1 MKGRE
6 FMPYANG
13 QITIVDLND
22 AIRSGTAPNNP
33 VDGMLWIDISV
44 EPNKLKSWNEA
55 SKTWIEQ
62 TLSIEGLDP
71 GFHQEVE
78 GLKTFVSNASN
89 DGVIQTSE
97 KLNIKLLLVEITGD
111 ALTGTSL
118 PTLTTIDTAK
128 GGQIYLARAEARASG
143 IPVSHADYTAFETAY
158 ADLKV
163 YLESLNPRPWIKG
176 DTTIVPTTWV
186 SKWDNYYE
194 KLSKLAVTTSTY
206 LANSIKPG
214 EDYNGVTLTTDKGVV
229 VLRGDNLF
237 RTTLNATEGISIEKN
252 NAGTWSKVFYTN
264 TDGKMYA
271 HGLVISSDSTIAGS
285 NAGTIKDNA
294 AAGKAGIDELTS
306 DLKITPLEKTILSR
320 EWEAIKAEYTQVL
333 AQATSLGV
341 ATSAYT
347 TSYTNLDGASPKIA
361 SEILAD
367 TSKTYSFV
375 STAARDLF
383 KAKMNAY
390 FNESEKIKKA
400 INDVINKS
408 ANDANSKV
416 DNLKIGGRNLLIEK
430 SDIRVLPPRDT
441 GQSTDNSNYTTLPA
455 EMVLGEEYTVSASVQ
470 FDTELTSNEIT
481 VYPYPKGVAVRVPIV
496 DGKITYT
503 FKKEIPDIISV
514 LLYAGKSGMTKG
526 IGVTF
531 RNIQIEQGNKATSYQ
546 LAPEAIDKLISDA
559 DKKAQES
566 KDAILEMTSD
576 MKITPLEKSQLSR
589 DWEAIK
595 AEYPQVLGMANSLM
609 VSSAAYTSAF
619 TSLNNTSPKI
629 ASEILLSM
637 NTTYSFSSET
647 ARDLFK
653 TQMNTYFSESEKIKK
668 AINDA
673 INKTADTANNK
684 IDNLQIGGKNLI
696 LGSSES
702 YLRTD
707 YLLKEYILS
716 EDWVIGQEYTFVIKG
731 TVPSGQKFGIW
742 QNGGSNNVGYATTT
756 YVNGVTYV
764 TFKAI
769 EPKPNYERLLSLY
782 NYPNNTT
789 TCNVEWVALY
799 KGNKPM
805 DWSPAPEDV
814 VDKIDRIS
822 VGGTNLLR
830 YSSTFKGWMGATVNT
845 NDFQGSNSI
854 TLQRTNYQS
863 GDARAQTAQRNIYL
877 PKTVKGSNYSASA
890 WLYVSS
896 SVPLAA
902 NTGSDELSVR
912 FTKASSDAQFDIKI
926 ANLSNLTKDK
936 WVYVSLSFELS
947 EDTKDTAEFM
957 LSLYQN
963 GSVKMA
969 RPKLEEGNR
978 PTSWTPHPADI
989 DEMISDADKKA
1000 EESKIA
1006 IADMTSDMKITP
1018 LEKQTISRDWEAIKA
1033 EYTQVL
1039 ALAQS
1044 TSGIS
1049 TSAFTTAYSN
1059 LNSVSPKIASE
1070 ILANMNTTYS
1080 FATASARDLF
1090 KTQMNTY
1097 FNESEKIKK
1106 AISDAINKSADN
1118 ANNKIDNLQV
1128 GGRNIIRKKQIALK
1142 DSTGTYDEA
1151 TNTWTLTAADG
1162 GGGAFGSGL
1171 RVTGNTTL
1179 IPPGSW
1185 YTVSFEV
1192 YSPID
1197 INWTNDTNNY
1207 FVGSSNTPNDND
1219 DVALRKNSRR
1229 DLKANTWTKCW
1240 FMWKNKDTATADLY
1254 DNSNFGLLNKSGAAI
1269 TFKIRN
1275 IKGELGNSV
1284 TDYTVAP
1291 EDLDEVINNI
1301 TVGVS
1306 NILDNTSF
1314 KKDFSYWGTNGTYT
1328 KVVELDSNFPNIK
1341 VAKLSIVSANQG
1353 IFQYPSLN
1361 GGILE
1366 LDKEYTISF
1375 YAKSSVS
1382 GKRFKSNLEGAV
1394 VSNQKIETLTTS
1406 YVKYTNVV
1414 KGTGK
1419 KNAFVFYSEDSGMDV
1434 YIHSIKVEEGSRA
1447 SYWSASSKDIDEFIS
1462 DADKKAQES
1471 KDAIADMSSDS
1482 KITPIEKVQLKKE
1495 WAVMAAEK
1503 PQYEALANTFGI
1515 TTEKTNFINAY
1526 NVLNNVLNG
1535 TGGYLINMQLTS
1547 PVNGASFRAQFD
1559 DYYDKKSIL
1568 VKKVNESIQGN
1579 IDGLTINSRNLL
1591 LRTTDYVNIGT
1602 TPYWGWQAVTV
1613 LNEYYR
1619 GTKIAEAPSDWAS
1632 MDYIFS
1638 TLGQRGVV
1646 KVGDEIT
1653 MSVSARLVGDDA
1665 ATREL
1670 RFYHD
1675 GNPVSGKVVGTV
1687 TKDWKRFS
1695 ITMKVVDT
1703 MLKDTYAARFE
1714 VYQIN
1719 NTPIKL
1725 QTAEHTLNI
1734 GNKDSGW
1741 SPAPEDI
1748 DQSIA
1753 TVRNSVDEMTS
1764 DMKITPLEK
1773 QTLRRDWDA
1782 IKYEYSQ
1789 VLPQGQAIQSVSTT
1803 AYTTAYNNLNAVSP
1817 KIDSEILANMS
1828 TTYSFASTS
1837 ARDTFRDQ
1845 LNKYFDEAEKVKR
1858 AIAET
1863 TNDLNRELAQA
1874 ISTGRMMYTDPIF
1887 KNGMN
1892 SIQVYNNTAGTA
1904 VTATRVAAPT
1914 DAPTTSSSV
1923 IEIKTTGAASP
1934 SHGGFQHPISARAG
1948 AKFLLRIIAKIPV
1961 GYTLNTATNSMGTGY
1976 TDRILTSNK
1985 GTGKFEEYIRLV
1997 TCGTTGTF
2005 SSGGHFYLSGG
2016 ATATPEAPVV
2026 WQVAYATVFDVG
2038 DADYTVTDNKGKWDD
2053 AANNANNALKQG
2065 QAVIN
2070 STFSKW
2076 TGSFP
2081 DGLGSWSSSSVSKE
2095 TTLTRTGSAMRFSV
2109 GADTTQ
2115 VGATILPGFFIPNLP
2130 NNKYYALELDFMLV
2144 SGAITGACVLLDWQ
2158 GMTPSRTSIH
2168 LSDVEPSPALG
2179 KWYTVRAVMKRPTDT
2194 LTGYTGMAGYLLAN
2208 YSGSTTNKIKN
2219 IVFDRLVFREPTQQ
2233 EIDAYEI
2240 TTIENGKTVI
2250 DGGKLKTNSVKA
2262 ESVDARR
2269 LRVTN
2274 NSGTVTL
2281 EITDAGEVTVN
2292 GKVSINSNSMFAPG
2306 YDPSKNDGGRNILLN
2321 SRFSTA
2327 DATSWNNWGSPS
2339 VRQIE
2344 DITDLPGFDKAV
2356 KFTTTANN
2364 QGLNQTVS
2372 VITGNTYTVS
2382 CYAKSSSGQPVLQIY
2397 DGSGYPSV
2405 TMKSEYVGKNQWVK
2419 MFFTFPAKTSTARI
2433 EIGKTGGG
2441 TLGTYWFTGIK
2452 LEEGDKTTGWT
2463 PANEDAEGL
2472 IGKVVTPNGDIKALD
2487 IASSMSVTPG
2497 AIDMVS
2503 KNINLKGKV
2512 TFSDFASGWALD
2524 SAGNKISNS
2533 NQPGYDPANPL
2544 YLDMDGNYRPLS
2556 DEKNFMSNLFTKD
2569 DTTGVTVIDGN
2580 YIKTGTIQA
2589 KYANFRDVQV
2599 YNDAGEQTF
2608 RIDTNGNLSTSGT
2621 SQSIGYESQ
2630 KKGWKI
2636 DADGSAEFN
2645 AATFRGDIELGY
2657 YNAPTDSFVV
2667 TGGLLSSVGG
2677 TGKDL
2682 RFWAGANKSTAPFKV
2697 FSDGTLEATK
2707 GFFTG
2712 TFSGEVVVG
2721 NILIKDTATKGDAKI
2736 ILTDDSKIQKV
2747 VLGESAV
2754 ELNTKT
2760 TFGNFLTVDI
2770 TNQKLDFGA
2779 NDFGI
2784 DYKNNTIKMK
2794 SFSLK
2799 GTTALEFVSDG
2810 SSGDDF
2816 VFKNV
2821 TGDTSVRVDGSF
2833 IARDDIEITNVLRM
2847 KKSTDTG
2854 NKGIDYVFI

>member
-1 MKGRE
+1 
-6 FMPYANG
+6 MPYANG
-13 QITIVDLND
+13 QITILDLND
-22 AIRSGTAPNNP
+22 AILSGTAPKNP
-33 VDGMLWIDISV
+33 VDGTLWIDTSV
-44 EPNKLKSWNEA
+44 NPNILYSWSSVS
-55 SKTWIEQ
+55 SKWIEQ

-71 GFHQEVE
+71 NFNQEVE
-78 GLKTFVSNASN
+78 NLKTFVAKASN
-89 DGVIQTSE
+89 DGIIQTSE
-97 KLNIKLLLVEITGD
+97 KLNVKLLLVEITGD
-111 ALTGTSL
+111 ILAGTTL
-118 PTLTTIDTAK
+118 PTLATIDTAK
-128 GGQIYLARAEARASG
+128 GGQVYLARAEARAAG
-143 IPVSHADYTAFETAY
+143 IPITHADYTAFETSY
-158 ADLKV
+158 NDLKT
-163 YLESLNPRPWIKG
+163 YLESLSPRPWQTG
-176 DTTIVPTTWV
+176 DTTIVPATWT
-186 SKWDNYYE
+186 SKWDAYYD

-237 RTTLNATEGISIEKN
+237 RTVLNATEGISIEKN
-252 NAGTWSKVFYTN
+252 NAGAWNKVFYTN
-264 TDGKMYA
+264 TDGKIYA
-271 HGLVISSDSTIAGS
+271 NGLVISSDSTIAGS

-294 AAGKAGIDELTS
+294 AAGKAGID
-306 DLKITPLEKTILSR
+306 DLSNDMKVTPAEKTILKR
-320 EWEAIKAEYTQVL
+320 EWEAIQAEYTQVS
-333 AQATSLGV
+333 AQARAASINAST
-341 ATSAYT
+341 YT
-347 TSYTNLDGASPKIA
+347 TAYTNLDGVTPKISA
-361 SEILAD
+361 EVLANM
-367 TSKTYSFV
+367 TSTYVFV
-375 STAARDLF
+375 SATTRDAF
-383 KAKMNAY
+383 RTKISTY
-390 FNESEKIKKA
+390 FTESEKIKKA
-400 INDVINKS
+400 ISDGINSVAK
-408 ANDANSKV
+408 DANNKI
-416 DNLKIGGRNLLIEK
+416 DNLQIGGRNLLIEN
-430 SDIRVLPPRDT
+430 SNIRVLPPRNS
-441 GQSTDNSNYTTLPA
+441 GLPTDDSNYTTLPA
-455 EMVLGEEYTVSASVQ
+455 EMVLGEEYTVSANVQ
-470 FDTELTSNEIT
+470 FNTELTSNEIS
-481 VYPYPKGVAVRVPIV
+481 VYPYPKGSAIRVPIV
-496 DGKITYT
+496 NGRIVHT
-503 FKKEIPDIISV
+503 FKKESADVISV
-514 LLYAGKSGMTKG
+514 LLYAGKAGYTKG

-531 RNIQIEQGNKATSYQ
+531 TDIQIEKGNKTTAYRI
-546 LAPEAIDKLISDA
+546 APEAIDKLISDA

-566 KDAILEMTSD
+566 KDVIADMTSD
-576 MKITPLEKSQLSR
+576 MKVTPLEKSQLSR

-595 AEYPQVLGMANSLM
+595 AEYPQVVAVANSIN
-609 VSSAAYTSAF
+609 VSASAYT
-619 TSLNNTSPKI
+619 TSYNNLNSVSPKI
-629 ASEILLSM
+629 ASEILANM
-637 NTTYSFSSET
+637 NTTYSFVSAA

-653 TQMNTYFSESEKIKK
+653 TQMNSYFTESEKIKK

-673 INKTADTANNK
+673 INNSANNANNK
-684 IDNLQIGGKNLI
+684 IDNLQVGGKNLL
-696 LGSSES
+696 LGSNES
-702 YLRTD
+702 YTRTD
-707 YLLKEYILS
+707 YLLKEYKLS
-716 EDWVIGQEYTFVIKG
+716 EDWIIGQEYTFVIKG
-731 TVPSGQKFGIW
+731 TVPNGQKFGVW

-764 TFKAI
+764 TFKAV
-769 EPKPNYERLLSLY
+769 EPKPNYTKLMSLY

-789 TCNVEWVALY
+789 TCDVEWVALY

-814 VDKIDRIS
+814 VDKIDRIN
-822 VGGTNLLR
+822 VGGSNLLR
-830 YSSTFKGWMGATVNT
+830 YSSTFKGWMGATINV

-854 TLQRTNYQS
+854 TLQRTNFQS
-863 GDARAQTAQRNIYL
+863 GNARAQTAQRNILL

-890 WLYVSS
+890 WLYVDS
-896 SVPLAA
+896 SVPLAG
-902 NTGSDELSVR
+902 NGSDEVSVR
-912 FTKASSDAQFDIKI
+912 FTKAVNEAQFDVKI
-926 ANLSNLTKDK
+926 ANLATLTKDK
-936 WVYVSLSFELS
+936 WVYVSLPFELS
-947 EDTKDTAEFM
+947 EDTKDRAEFM
-957 LSLYQN
+957 LSLFQN

-969 RPKLEEGNR
+969 RPKLEEGNK
-978 PTSWTPHPADI
+978 PTSWTPNPSDI
-989 DEMISDADKKA
+989 DEMITEADTKA
-1000 EESKIA
+1000 QQA
-1006 IADMTSDMKITP
+1006 
-1018 LEKQTISRDWEAIKA
+1018 
-1033 EYTQVL
+1033 
-1039 ALAQS
+1039 
-1044 TSGIS
+1044 
-1049 TSAFTTAYSN
+1049 
-1059 LNSVSPKIASE
+1059 
-1070 ILANMNTTYS
+1070 
-1080 FATASARDLF
+1080 
-1090 KTQMNTY
+1090 
-1097 FNESEKIKK
+1097 
-1106 AISDAINKSADN
+1106 
-1118 ANNKIDNLQV
+1118 
-1128 GGRNIIRKKQIALK
+1128 K
-1142 DSTGTYDEA
+1142 DS
-1151 TNTWTLTAADG
+1151 
-1162 GGGAFGSGL
+1162 
-1171 RVTGNTTL
+1171 
-1179 IPPGSW
+1179 
-1185 YTVSFEV
+1185 
-1192 YSPID
+1192 
-1197 INWTNDTNNY
+1197 
-1207 FVGSSNTPNDND
+1207 
-1219 DVALRKNSRR
+1219 
-1229 DLKANTWTKCW
+1229 
-1240 FMWKNKDTATADLY
+1240 
-1254 DNSNFGLLNKSGAAI
+1254 
-1269 TFKIRN
+1269 
-1275 IKGELGNSV
+1275 
-1284 TDYTVAP
+1284 
-1291 EDLDEVINNI
+1291 
-1301 TVGVS
+1301 
-1306 NILDNTSF
+1306 
-1314 KKDFSYWGTNGTYT
+1314 
-1328 KVVELDSNFPNIK
+1328 
-1341 VAKLSIVSANQG
+1341 
-1353 IFQYPSLN
+1353 
-1361 GGILE
+1361 
-1366 LDKEYTISF
+1366 IS
-1375 YAKSSVS
+1375 
-1382 GKRFKSNLEGAV
+1382 
-1394 VSNQKIETLTTS
+1394 
-1406 YVKYTNVV
+1406 
-1414 KGTGK
+1414 
-1419 KNAFVFYSEDSGMDV
+1419 
-1434 YIHSIKVEEGSRA
+1434 
-1447 SYWSASSKDIDEFIS
+1447 
-1462 DADKKAQES
+1462 
-1471 KDAIADMSSDS
+1471 DMSSDS

-1495 WAVMAAEK
+1495 WAVMVAEK

-1547 PVNGASFRAQFD
+1547 PVNGAAFRAQFD

-1568 VKKVNESIQGN
+1568 IKKVNEAIQGN

-1602 TPYWGWQAVTV
+1602 PPYWGWQAVTV
-1613 LNEYYR
+1613 LNEYYK
-1619 GTKIAEAPSDWAS
+1619 GTKIVEAPSDWAS

-1653 MSVSARLVGDDA
+1653 MSVSARLVGDDT

-1670 RFYHD
+1670 KFYHD
-1675 GNPVSGKVVGTV
+1675 GNPASGKVVGVV

-1837 ARDTFRDQ
+1837 ARDTFRNQ

-1892 SIQVYNNTAGTA
+1892 SIQVYNNTSGSA

-1934 SHGGFQHPISARAG
+1934 GHGGFQLPISSRAG

-1961 GYTLNTATNSMGTGY
+1961 GCTLNLASNSMGTGY
-1976 TDRILTSNK
+1976 TDRLLTSNK

-2005 SSGGHFYLSGG
+2005 SSGGHFNLTSGL
-2016 ATATPEAPVV
+2016 TATPESPIV
-2026 WQVAYATVFDVG
+2026 WQVAYATAYDVG
-2038 DADYTVTDNKGKWDD
+2038 DADYTVTDNKEKWDD

-2065 QAVIN
+2065 QVVVN
-2070 STFSKW
+2070 STFSNW
-2076 TGSFP
+2076 TQAFP
-2081 DGLGSWSSSSVSKE
+2081 AGLASWSGSSVSKE
-2095 TTLTRTGSAMRFSV
+2095 TTLTRTGSAMRFNV

-2115 VGATILPGFFIPNLP
+2115 VGAQITTGYFIPNLP
-2130 NNKYYALELDFMLV
+2130 NNKYYVVELDFMLV
-2144 SGAITGACVLLDWQ
+2144 SGSITGACILLDWN
-2158 GMTPSRTSIH
+2158 GMSPSRTSIH

-2292 GKVSINSNSMFAPG
+2292 GKVSINSRTDFAPG

-2321 SRFSTA
+2321 SRFATA
-2327 DATSWNNWGSPS
+2327 DATNWNNWGAPS
-2339 VRQIE
+2339 VRQVE

-2364 QGLNQTVS
+2364 QGLTQTVP
-2372 VITGNTYTVS
+2372 VVNGGTYTAS
-2382 CYAKSSSGQPVLQIY
+2382 CYAKSSSGQPHLQVY
-2397 DGSGYPSV
+2397 DGSGYPS
-2405 TMKSEYVGKNQWVK
+2405 TPMPSSAVGKNSWVK
-2419 MFFTFPAKTSTARI
+2419 MSFVFVAKSNNI
-2433 EIGKTGGG
+2433 QIQIGKAGGG
-2441 TLGTYWFTGIK
+2441 SLGTYWFTGIK

-2503 KNINLKGKV
+2503 RNINLKGKV

-2747 VLGESAV
+2747 VLGESLV

-2784 DYKNNTIKMK
+2784 DYKNNTIRMK